1 MLNLSKMKVENLKIS
16 RETLITLKRMKIN
29 TLADLTKVH
38 RDFLQKV
45 KQHLLDVHESQMQ
58 SVLFDITTLIE
69 SISVK
74 TVARVYDENKKVYMA
89 KGIGIDYPDN
99 ICNCLSNFDD
109 FMKVSF
115 SGHTNLAMRYVQDMV
130 EGRTQKGVLSA
141 VDCTLLKLRFK
152 YLYTY
157 KDIGKIVGKTGASVE
172 DTILKALR
180 RLNSWLGSLSD
191 DSDNIEKLQLS
202 VRAFNC
208 LKRAGIHTCSQLKLL
223 KKDDLMK
230 IRNMGERT
238 CNEILSIIKS
248 LE

>member
-1 MLNLSKMKVENLKIS
+1 M
-16 RETLITLKRMKIN
+16 
-29 TLADLTKVH
+29 
-38 RDFLQKV
+38 
-45 KQHLLDVHESQMQ
+45 
-58 SVLFDITTLIE
+58 
-69 SISVK
+69 
-74 TVARVYDENKKVYMA
+74 ARIYDENKKVYMA
-89 KGIGIDYPDN
+89 KGVGIDYPDN
-99 ICNCLSNFDD
+99 ICNSLSNFDD
-109 FMKVSF
+109 FMKVRF

-130 EGRTQKGVLSA
+130 EGRTQKGILSA

-152 YLYTY
+152 YFYTY

-208 LKRAGIHTCSQLKLL
+208 LK
-223 KKDDLMK
+223 KDDLMK
-230 IRNMGERT
+230 MRNMGERT